1 MAKTRDIKRR
11 IRSVKSTQQITR
23 TMEMV
28 ATSKLKRAQDRLQ
41 ASRPYG
47 GEVKKFI
54 RELVASKPSM
64 SHPLLEEREEVRS
77 VGLLL
82 VTSNRGLCG
91 SFNTNI
97 IKRAHAL
104 YEELGAEGKTVTLD
118 IVGKKGLSFFRFREF
133 PIERSFTGLPELPSP
148 DDIGELADSFIDRY
162 TSGAIDRFVIL
173 YNEFRS
179 PVEQRPIIE
188 TVIPI
193 PRKDVDEEPGE
204 YIMEPVPEEILA
216 RILPLYVHS
225 TLRMALTESTT
236 SEQGARRTAMK
247 AATDNAD
254 EMIRFLVRSFNK
266 ARQAQITQEISEIV
280 GGANALSE

>member
-28 ATSKLKRAQDRLQ
+28 ATSKLKRSQDRLQ

-47 GEVKKFI
+47 GEVKQFI

-64 SHPLLEEREEVRS
+64 THPLLEERDEVKS
-77 VGLLL
+77 VGILL

-91 SFNTNI
+91 AFNTNI
-97 IKRAHAL
+97 IKKANSL
-104 YEELGAEGKTVTLD
+104 YEELTGEGKEVNLN
-118 IVGKKGLSFFRFREF
+118 IVGKKGISFFRFREY
-133 PIERSFTGLPELPSP
+133 PIEQKYTDLPELPSP
-148 DDIGELADSFIDRY
+148 DDVTGLADYFIDRY
-162 TSGAIDRFVIL
+162 TSGAIDRFIIL

-179 PVEQRPIIE
+179 PVEQRPIVE
-188 TVIPI
+188 TLIPI
-193 PRKDVDEEPGE
+193 PRDEDDEEPGE
-204 YIMEPVPEEILA
+204 FIMEPLPEEILA

-225 TLRMALTESTT
+225 TLRMALVESTT

-247 AATDNAD
+247 AATDNAE
-254 EMIRFLVRSFNK
+254 EMIKFLVRSFNK
-266 ARQAQITQEISEIV
+266 ARQAQITQEIAEIV